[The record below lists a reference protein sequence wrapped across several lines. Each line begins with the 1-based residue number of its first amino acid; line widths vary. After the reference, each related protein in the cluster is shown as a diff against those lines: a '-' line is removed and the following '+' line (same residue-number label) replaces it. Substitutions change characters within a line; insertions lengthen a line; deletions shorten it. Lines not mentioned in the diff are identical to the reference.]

1 MFLDRS
7 GFKRLLKEA
16 YKGNILCISKKNQKV
31 LIHSGHWMLVVDMS
45 VIPNK
50 TKADIIELIGEWP
63 EDNKPIK
70 AGPDNIQYEL
80 DETYSKLWELANKLE
95 MEGDAVKVRET
106 KVLIE
111 DYYNLIQIMK
121 TDDAKSTVFGMKKGL
136 LDIVDIAGILE
147 DKENQCSGPFLVQE
161 TNEEKAIYWK
171 NSGGVFIAYQYNIR
185 EFSWTEKLLECCS
198 QLDKEGIKK

>member
-16 YKGNILCISKKNQKV
+16 YKGNILCISKDDQKV

-80 DETYSKLWELANKLE
+80 DETYSKLWDLANKLE
-95 MEGDAVKVRET
+95 MEEDAIEVRAT

-111 DYYNLIQIMK
+111 DGWNLIQIMK
-121 TDDAKSTVFGMKKGL
+121 TDDATVFGMKKEF
-136 LDIVDIAGILE
+136 LDIIDIAGILE
-147 DKENQCSGPFLVQE
+147 GKENICSGPFMVK
-161 TNEEKAIYWK
+161 EENNQKAIYWK
-171 NSGGVFIAYQYNIR
+171 NSGGVFMAFQYNISEYR
-185 EFSWTEKLLECCS
+185 WTEKLLACCS
-198 QLDKEGIKK
+198 LLDKDGIKK